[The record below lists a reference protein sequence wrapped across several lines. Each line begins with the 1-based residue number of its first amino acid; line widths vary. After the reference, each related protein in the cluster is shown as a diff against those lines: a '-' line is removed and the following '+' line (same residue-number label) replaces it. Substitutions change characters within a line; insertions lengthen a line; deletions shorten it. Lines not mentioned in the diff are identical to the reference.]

1 MRTFIVIRI
10 LDEEY
15 IIVKKDTWKSFLG
28 IWKEENCKSFFGG
41 YILEL
46 IVVGKNIRNL
56 AEVKYFEGLS
66 LRRLL
71 KILWWR

>member
-1 MRTFIVIRI
+1 MRI
-10 LDEEY
+10 LREEH
-15 IIVKKDTWKSFLG
+15 IIVKKDTWRNFLV

-56 AEVKYFEGLS
+56 AEVKYFEGC
-66 LRRLL
+66 
-71 KILWWR
+71 